1 MNSLDDIVRWYGYN
15 SYVRKKYLKT
25 LSELTISKLS
35 KRTESSFPTV
45 LQIFL
50 HILDAYRWWFIFV
63 MEDRLRAYTKVRTRV
78 KSISEANRLECE
90 IDSLVMK
97 FVWSLKP
104 ADLERE
110 ISWHEG
116 KKLRRIKLDAL
127 LHHMIEEE
135 LQHRGEIN
143 AVLWQ
148 MNVDPP
154 ITGWDNWVNEI
165 GIRSR
170 RLISQSN

>member
-1 MNSLDDIVRWYGYN
+1 MDSFTDLVRWYHYN

-25 LSELTISKLS
+25 LGELPTTKLRA
-35 KRTESSFPTV
+35 RTGASFPTT
-45 LQIFL
+45 LQIFV

-63 MEDRLRAYTKVRTRV
+63 MEDRLRDYRKLRTRV
-78 KSISEANRLECE
+78 KSITQAKRMESET
-90 IDSLVMK
+90 DSLVLN
-97 FVWSLKP
+97 FIGSQRP
-104 ADLERE
+104 ADLDRR

-116 KKLRRIKLDAL
+116 KKVRSISLDAL

-148 MNVDPP
+148 MNIDPP
-154 ITGWDNWVNEI
+154 IIGWDDWI
-165 GIRSR
+165 KSAG
-170 RLISQSN
+170 

>member
-1 MNSLDDIVRWYGYN
+1 MNSLADIARWYSYN

-25 LSELTISKLS
+25 LSELPTSKLS
-35 KRTESSFPTV
+35 KRTKASFPTV
-45 LQIFL
+45 LQIFV

-63 MEDRLRAYTKVRTRV
+63 MEDRLRGYWKLRTRV
-78 KSISEANRLECE
+78 KNISEVKRLESG

-97 FVWSLKP
+97 FVGSLKR

-110 ISWHEG
+110 ISWHDG
-116 KKLRRIKLDAL
+116 KKLRRMKLDTI

-148 MNVDPP
+148 MDIAPP
-154 ITGWDNWVNEI
+154 IIGWDDWVNKT
-165 GIRSR
+165 GLRP
-170 RLISQSN
+170 

>member
-1 MNSLDDIVRWYGYN
+1 MNSLDDIVRWYLYN

-25 LSELTISKLS
+25 LSELSNSKLS
-35 KRTESSFPTV
+35 KRTEASFPTL
-45 LQIFL
+45 LQIFV
-50 HILDAYRWWFIFV
+50 HTLDAYRWWFIFV
-63 MEDRLRAYTKVRTRV
+63 MEDRLRGYGKQRTMV
-78 KSISEANRLECE
+78 KSISEAKRLESE

-97 FVWSLKP
+97 FVGSLKP

-110 ISWHEG
+110 ISWHDV
-116 KKLRRIKLDAL
+116 KRLKRIKLDAL

-148 MNVDPP
+148 MGVDPP

-165 GIRSR
+165 GMRSLL
-170 RLISQSN
+170 RLEE